1 MQVQFEAVSIWAP
14 YFVGLN
20 STDEKI
26 LAHEDTAWICTSCS
40 LLKWITNK
48 TVNSLKRLTK
58 VRVLFFLVSY
68 LWKVTWPLKYTV
80 H

>member
-14 YFVGLN
+14 YFVSLN

-40 LLKWITNK
+40 LLK
-48 TVNSLKRLTK
+48 
-58 VRVLFFLVSY
+58 
-68 LWKVTWPLKYTV
+68 
-80 H
+80 